1 MTVDTMTPPLAPTD
15 LPELR
20 FLGGLAGFPQAERF
34 ALVEVEGSL
43 LFVLQSLD
51 HPGLEFVVA
60 PPAVFFPDYVAEID
74 EGDVERLALET
85 ADDALLLI
93 VLTLRETVEQATANL
108 QAPVVINQ
116 RTREAAQVVL
126 SRGGHSLRQPLQAV

>member
-1 MTVDTMTPPLAPTD
+1 MTVDTIATSLDRTS

-43 LFVLQSLD
+43 LFVLKSLD
-51 HPGLEFVVA
+51 HQGLEFVVA
-60 PPAVFFPDYVAEID
+60 PPSVFFPGYVAEID
-74 EGDVERLALET
+74 EGDVERLALQT
-85 ADDALLLI
+85 ADDALLLV
-93 VLTLRETVEQATANL
+93 VLTLRATVAQATANL

-116 RTREAAQVVL
+116 RTRQAAQVVL
-126 SRGGHSLRQPLQAV
+126 SRGGHSLRQALPAV